1 MKKTISMIYRFVFI
15 LFCVW
20 GICQKI
26 GFNILTFSPR
36 ILNFAIYIDFLSLI
50 CILTVFVISVTHM
63 HGRILRCIKSIL
75 TLLSAVIL
83 WRNINSMGL
92 QITNEW
98 ILSVFLPAMMCIDW
112 ILFEKRGTY
121 NFADPLIWL
130 IGALFA
136 GMCINFLVR
145 NIFGINDY
153 LYVLGL
159 YETKNEFINL
169 FIAAIIISLIMY
181 IFDCVIYSFSKGK
194 AENGAALIYRVL
206 FIILEC
212 YALFVVSDGDLS
224 GLIYNMR
231 YFHILSNFLC
241 TVYIAVVIIFN
252 LIKFRSLKKSMVL
265 CPRIKGAFTV
275 YMVLTMLAQIFWGTG
290 NFYLSPA
297 QIIIYFAAPLMILFD
312 WVIFDNRGYYR
323 IYDPL
328 IWLIPPVVYL
338 LFSYPS
344 VMSGV
349 YEILE
354 GKTFYEVLPYTAA
367 AAVGIGYII
376 YIFDKI
382 FSRR

>member
-15 LFCVW
+15 LFSVW

-26 GFNILTFSPR
+26 GYNILTFSPR

-50 CILTVFVISVTHM
+50 CVLTVFVISVTRM

-83 WRNINSMGL
+83 FKNINFGMG
-92 QITNEW
+92 INNEW

-112 ILFEKRGTY
+112 VLFEKKGTF

-130 IGALFA
+130 IGALFT
-136 GMCINFLVR
+136 GMCINFLVH

-159 YETKNEFINL
+159 YETKDKFVNL
-169 FIAAIIISLIMY
+169 LIAGIIISFIMY
-181 IFDCVIYSFSKGK
+181 IIDCVIYAFSKGK
-194 AENGAALIYRVL
+194 AENAAALIYRVL
-206 FIILEC
+206 FIVLEC
-212 YALFVVSDGDLS
+212 YAFFTVTNGNLPD
-224 GLIYNMR
+224 LIYNMK
-231 YFHILSNFLC
+231 YFHMLSNFLC
-241 TVYIAVVIIFN
+241 TVYIAVVIIYN
-252 LIKFRSLKKSMVL
+252 LIKFKSLKKNTVL

-275 YMVLTMLAQIFWGTG
+275 YMILTMLAQIFWGAP

-297 QIIIYFAAPLMILFD
+297 QIIIYFAAPIMILFD

-323 IYDPL
+323 FYDPL
-328 IWLIPPVVYL
+328 IWLIFPVVYV

-344 VMSGV
+344 VMSSV
-349 YEILE
+349 YEILK
-354 GKTFYEVLPYTAA
+354 GRTFYEVLPYTAL
-367 AAVGIGYII
+367 AAVGTGYII